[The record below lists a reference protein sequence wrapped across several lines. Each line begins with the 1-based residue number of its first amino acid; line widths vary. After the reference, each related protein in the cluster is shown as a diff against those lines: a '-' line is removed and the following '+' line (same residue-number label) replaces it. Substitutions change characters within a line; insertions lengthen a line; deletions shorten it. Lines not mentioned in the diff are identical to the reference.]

1 MKMITAFILA
11 MTKPGR
17 ENEVLD
23 EIRSD
28 PNGYI
33 KGAWPTYGDYDVVIK
48 TEVETLD
55 HLSEFVIN
63 NLRSVPNI
71 LSTSVLIGV

>member
-1 MKMITAFILA
+1 MITAFILA

-23 EIRSD
+23 EIASGS
-28 PNGYI
+28 NGCI

-48 TEVETLD
+48 AEVESLD
-55 HLSEFVIN
+55 NLSEFVLN